1 MELTGPL
8 TQYAMRFHAGIGAE
22 HHVASPLGAWLVLA
36 LCAAAD
42 TDAPKDGLAEALGM
56 EPDAAVRTAA
66 ALLETPHPL
75 IAAAAAIWQRL
86 TDAKVDFSGLP
97 PTVETGPLP
106 DQKALDAWAR
116 EHTFGLIETFP
127 LQLDPETVLILA
139 SALATR
145 VSWDEPF
152 DLVPAERLGAG
163 PWAERLTQVLHTPRR
178 GGHDQHIVH
187 TQRSGDVA
195 VHTARARDGLLVTS
209 VIADPGAPA
218 EQVIATAYEIA
229 AIGAAERRSLFDLPL
244 GPGPLWTIVEEPA
257 QTSSPDGRE
266 EWCTAVLPAW
276 SARSEHDLGAPSLG
290 FPAAALV
297 LAQALRL
304 KEFAF
309 VAKQAAVAKYT
320 RVGFEAAAVTAMMMM
335 AAGVPMLREGR
346 RRTAELRFG
355 HPYAVVATANQPGSP
370 WHRVPVFSAW
380 ITDPDDA

>member
-8 TQYAMRFHAGIGAE
+8 TQYATRFHARIGAE

-42 TDAPKDGLAEALGM
+42 TDASKDGLAEALGM
-56 EPDAAVRTAA
+56 DPDAAVRTAT

-75 IAAAAAIWQRL
+75 VAAAAAIWQRL
-86 TDAKVDFSGLP
+86 TDTKVDFSGLP
-97 PTVETGPLP
+97 SAVETGPLP
-106 DQKALDAWAR
+106 DQAALDAWAR
-116 EHTFGLIETFP
+116 EHTFGLIEKFP
-127 LQLDPETVLILA
+127 LQLDPDTVLILA

-152 DLVPAERLGAG
+152 DLVPAERLGAS
-163 PWAERLTQVLHTPRR
+163 PWAKRLTQALHTPRR

-209 VIADPGAPA
+209 VIAAPGCPA
-218 EQVIATAYEIA
+218 EQVITTAYEIVA
-229 AIGAAERRSLFDLPL
+229 NGGAGRRSLFDLPL
-244 GPGPLWTIVEEPA
+244 GTGPLWTIVEEPA

-266 EWCTAVLPAW
+266 EVCTAILPAW
-276 SARSEHDLGAPSLG
+276 SAQSDLDLGDPALG

-309 VAKQAAVAKYT
+309 VARQAAVAKYT
-320 RVGFEAAAVTAMMMM
+320 REGFAAAAVTAMMMM
-335 AAGVPMLREGR
+335 AAGAPMFREGV

-370 WHRVPVFSAW
+370 WHHVPVFSAW

>member
-8 TQYAMRFHAGIGAE
+8 IQYAMRFHASIGAE

-42 TDAPKDGLAEALGM
+42 TDAPKDDLAEALGM
-56 EPDAAVRTAA
+56 EADAAVRTAA

-75 IAAAAAIWQRL
+75 VAAAAAIWQRL
-86 TDAKVDFSGLP
+86 ADAKADFSGLP

-106 DQKALDAWAR
+106 DQAALDAWAR

-127 LQLDPETVLILA
+127 LQLDPDTVLILA

-152 DLVPAERLGAG
+152 DLVPAARLGAS
-163 PWAERLTQVLHTPRR
+163 PWADLVTQVLHTPRR
-178 GGHDQHIVH
+178 GGHDQHIVR

-209 VIADPGAPA
+209 VIADAGVPA
-218 EQVIATAYEIA
+218 EQVIATAYEIVA
-229 AIGAAERRSLFDLPL
+229 AGGAGRLSLFDLPL
-244 GPGPLWTIVEEPA
+244 GETPLWTIVEEPA

-266 EWCTAVLPAW
+266 ESCTAVLPTW
-276 SARSEHDLGAPSLG
+276 SARSDLDLGDPSLG

-304 KEFAF
+304 TEFAF

-335 AAGVPMLREGR
+335 AAGVPMFRDGV

-355 HPYAVVATANQPGSP
+355 HPYAVVATAHDPGSP
-370 WHRVPVFSAW
+370 WHHVPVFSAW
-380 ITDPDDA
+380 VATPDEP